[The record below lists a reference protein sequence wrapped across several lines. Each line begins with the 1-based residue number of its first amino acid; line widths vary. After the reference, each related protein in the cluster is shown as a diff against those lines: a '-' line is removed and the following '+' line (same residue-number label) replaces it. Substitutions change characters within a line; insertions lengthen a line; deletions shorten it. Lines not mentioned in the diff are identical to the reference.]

1 MAHFVMMV
9 MIVVVALLI
18 PHLSILKDLR
28 GLCLRHLGSRACNG
42 PGHAGDVGRV
52 LAARPVPVG
61 QVLWERGGARWR
73 LHRGD
78 RRSPDCTYHAEE
90 AGSVRV
96 DELTGITDPAP
107 FLRGTKRM
115 YDPETD
121 AGTGCSFW
129 DGRQCASRASKVK
142 AIFKTKYEHLP
153 DLLGLRFPRPAP
165 VRRGRG
171 AAGRVPAPH
180 GTRGRNPRADA
191 AAAPAARREA
201 LHLLQQLPGSAHGGL
216 GAEGSHVGRH
226 HLPELLAPSPAAV
239 ASHG

>member
-78 RRSPDCTYHAEE
+78 RISRLHLPRRGGGLRARRRAHGHNGPRALPPRHQTD
-90 AGSVRV
+90 VR
-96 DELTGITDPAP
+96 P
-107 FLRGTKRM
+107 R
-115 YDPETD
+115 
-121 AGTGCSFW
+121 
-129 DGRQCASRASKVK
+129 DGRRHRLQLLGRKERCEAVCVSRVEGQGYLQDEVRAPS
-142 AIFKTKYEHLP
+142 
-153 DLLGLRFPRPAP
+153 GLRFPRPAP